1 MPRSLPLPPAD
12 AKRFD
17 VVAFGENSLDVV
29 GELTERLM
37 PDSGGKQPLATFD
50 MLPGGQA
57 ATFAVGCARQGC
69 RARYVGVFGADAAGH
84 RVRDALAREGVDVV
98 ALERLTA
105 PSRTAIVLVDPDGE
119 RRVLEHRHPAL
130 GVEPGELPLEALL
143 SGRLLMVD
151 ATLGPASIAAA
162 RNARAA
168 GIPTLVDVDATRE
181 GWRELVA
188 QIDVLIVPDRFVQ
201 SASGRTDIGE
211 GLLEL
216 QRAFDPAVLIAT
228 MHAEGSIGLVD
239 GRLVR
244 SPGFATSA
252 VDTTGAGDAFRA
264 GFASAWVRLGETTP
278 FELLLAHA
286 NATAALNCRAMGAQ
300 RGLPS
305 WGAVEALCN
314 ARGSAA
320 V

>member
-1 MPRSLPLPPAD
+1 
-12 AKRFD
+12 
-17 VVAFGENSLDVV
+17 
-29 GELTERLM
+29 
-37 PDSGGKQPLATFD
+37 

-98 ALERLTA
+98 AIERPAA

-130 GVEPGELPLEALL
+130 DVEPGELPLEALS

-162 RNARAA
+162 RSARAS
-168 GIPTLVDVDATRE
+168 GTPTLVDIDTTRE

-188 QIDVLIVPDRFVQ
+188 QIDLVIVPDQFVQ
-201 SASGRTDIGE
+201 SASGRTDIAE
-211 GLLEL
+211 GLMAL
-216 QRAFDPAVLIAT
+216 QRAFNPAMLVAT
-228 MHAEGSIGLVD
+228 LHAEGAVGLVE
-239 GRLVR
+239 GQLVR

-286 NATAALNCRAMGAQ
+286 NATAALNCRVMGAQ